1 MAIVYMRKEWRTDN
15 RPVPMNEAKLNK
27 LLKEQ
32 AATMRAAHN
41 NGK

>member
-1 MAIVYMRKEWRTDN
+1 MDYMRKEWRTDN
-15 RPVPMNEAKLNK
+15 RPVPMDEAKLNK

-32 AATMRAAHN
+32 AATMRKAQD